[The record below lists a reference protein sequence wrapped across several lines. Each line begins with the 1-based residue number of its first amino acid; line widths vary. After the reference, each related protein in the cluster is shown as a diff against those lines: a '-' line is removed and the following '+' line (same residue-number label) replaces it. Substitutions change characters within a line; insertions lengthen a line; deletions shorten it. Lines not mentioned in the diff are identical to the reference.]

1 VVLTLGVI
9 DIGIGV
15 GVLLTGD
22 GLSTDGDNGAINGT
36 TIAY

>member
-9 DIGIGV
+9 DIWTEV

-22 GLSTDGDNGAINGT
+22 GLCTDGDNGAINGT